1 MNDKKWFLLHYVH
14 RDDGNWK
21 TSEVILLSNRKELS
35 QSEVEKLIRENLLD
49 DDGHF
54 YPLEVGLKNL
64 DGCDHEWHEI
74 ERIEY
79 VRADESL
86 FELKPLTD
94 VSELIKLLAKSR
106 KRHTHRTPGKS
117 SSVIPSI
124 PSLVKD
130 VMTVLNELWRV
141 LFSYRG
147 KVVLVAI
154 HLDDYATI
162 EETLEMDSQST
173 AFDPDIR
180 ESLKRGLKRMKE
192 IDVNPV
198 FELRRKLLR
207 IEKEIPR

>member
-1 MNDKKWFLLHYVH
+1 MNDNKWFLLHYAH

-21 TSEVILLSNRKELS
+21 TREVILLSNQKELS
-35 QSEVEKLIRENLLD
+35 QLEAEKLIRENLLD

-54 YPLEVGLKNL
+54 YPLEVGLKIL

-86 FELKPLTD
+86 FELKPLMD

-106 KRHTHRTPGKS
+106 KRHTHRTPGKN

-130 VMTVLNELWRV
+130 VMTVLNEFWRV

-147 KVVLVAI
+147 KVVLIAI
-154 HLDDYATI
+154 HLDDFAII
-162 EETLEMDSQST
+162 EETLEVDSQSS
-173 AFDPDIR
+173 AFEPDIR
-180 ESLKRGLKRMKE
+180 EKLKRGLKRMKE
-192 IDVNPV
+192 IDIKPV
-198 FELRRKLLR
+198 FELRKRLMR
-207 IEKEIPR
+207 VEKEIPR

>member
-1 MNDKKWFLLHYVH
+1 MNDNKWFLLHYAYS
-14 RDDGNWK
+14 DDGNWK
-21 TSEVILLSNRKELS
+21 TRELILLSNRKELS
-35 QSEVEKLIRENLLD
+35 QVEAEKLIRENLLD

-54 YPLEVGLKNL
+54 YPLEVGLKIL

-86 FELKPLTD
+86 FELKPLMD
-94 VSELIKLLAKSR
+94 VSELIKLLSKSR
-106 KRHTHRTPGKS
+106 KRHTYRTPGKN

-147 KVVLVAI
+147 KVVLIAI
-154 HLDDYATI
+154 HLDDFAII
-162 EETLEMDSQST
+162 EETLEVNSQSS
-173 AFDPDIR
+173 AFEPDIR
-180 ESLKRGLKRMKE
+180 EKLKRGLKRMKE
-192 IDVNPV
+192 IDIKPV
-198 FELRRKLLR
+198 FELRKRLMR
-207 IEKEIPR
+207 VEKEMPR

>member
-1 MNDKKWFLLHYVH
+1 MGNKYMEVHYLH
-14 RDDGNWK
+14 RDDGNYK
-21 TSEVILLSNRKELS
+21 THGVVSFKNRKKLS
-35 QSEVEKLIRENLLD
+35 PTEIKKTLNEYSLD
-49 DDGHF
+49 KDGAF
-54 YPLEVGLKNL
+54 YPLEVGLRIL
-64 DGCDHEWHEI
+64 YGSEHEWHE
-74 ERIEY
+74 
-79 VRADESL
+79 
-86 FELKPLTD
+86 LTD
-94 VSELIKLLAKSR
+94 VIEVEYSDNIDLPDISSLIQQFQKMSKRHIHSR
-106 KRHTHRTPGKS
+106 KHK
-117 SSVIPSI
+117 SVIPSI
-124 PSLVKD
+124 SSLIKD
-130 VMTVLNELWRV
+130 VITVLNELWRV

-192 IDVNPV
+192 IDVKPV